1 MNKQKIEM
9 EINKILNVE
18 IDTTNISENFQ
29 IENYEC
35 VNIEEM
41 IIQERFK
48 TLNTENLKEKL
59 IILLKELKKYKSKLF
74 KFKSLLCLLS
84 INELEKLFRKVTLQ
98 KLADMHS
105 QSIKNWEVV

>member
-1 MNKQKIEM
+1 MNKQKIEL
-9 EINKILNVE
+9 EIYKILNVE

-74 KFKSLLCLLS
+74 KYKSLLCLLS

-98 KLADMHS
+98 KLGS
-105 QSIKNWEVV
+105 CSNE